1 MKSAERGDRIEVLT
15 TDIHLPQ
22 RIGEAL
28 KSAYDGELSVR
39 YGSDEYSVRVHWH
52 R

>member
-22 RIGEAL
+22 WIGKAL
-28 KSAYDGELSVR
+28 ESAYDGELSVR
-39 YGSDEYSVRVHWH
+39 CGSGQCSVRGHSI